1 MRSKYLRNPIIKE
14 LLRLKIVDLKNCSII
29 SPITRDK
36 KINVFLDKKSGVI
49 FLEKYVRHEKYYESD
64 RNMSKKNILKYMSS
78 LNSDDKRRYHQF
90 KSILK
95 GKKILD
101 YGCEFGGF
109 LKNINNSKKLN
120 GLEINRNCIKFLKEN
135 IKKINI
141 VKNLENNKTK
151 FDVITMFHVLEHMPN
166 QIEILKKLRDNLKK
180 NGKLIIEVPSASDL
194 LISLEDLK
202 SFKKFTFW
210 SEHIILHTKDSLKKF
225 LKASGYKKIKVMNFQ
240 RYNLNNHLGWFLKN
254 RPGGHFF
261 FKGFFDE
268 KLNKEYRDF
277 LVRKNKTDTLIAIAN
292 K

>member
-1 MRSKYLRNPIIKE
+1 MRNPIIKE
-14 LLRLKIVDLKNCSII
+14 LSRLKIVDLKNCSII

-49 FLEKYVRHEKYYESD
+49 FLEKYVRHKKYYASD
-64 RNMSKKNILKYMSS
+64 RNMTKKNILKYMSS
-78 LNSDDKRRYHQF
+78 LNGDDKRRYHQF

-141 VKNLENNKTK
+141 IKNLENNKTK

-166 QIEILKKLRDNLKK
+166 QIETLKKLRDNLKK

-261 FKGFFDE
+261 FKDFFDE